1 MGNNIQHLTLR
12 EENGHIKMDKNFI
25 SAMARVSMSTAPL
38 IERISESD
46 IYLKNIED
54 LEKYLWELYEK
65 ERHEI
70 ILAIVK
76 SLYIIN
82 GLHVPGCLNKILC
95 ACEKDLY
102 SCNAYEILVDLNE
115 NIVDCENEI

>member
-1 MGNNIQHLTLR
+1 MGNNIQNLTLGK
-12 EENGHIKMDKNFI
+12 ENGHIKMNKNFI
-25 SAMARVSMSTAPL
+25 SAMARVSTAPL

-65 ERHEI
+65 ERYEI

-82 GLHVPGCLNKILC
+82 GLRVPGCLNKILH
-95 ACEKDLY
+95 ACEKELY
-102 SCNAYEILVDLNE
+102 SCNAYDILVDLNE